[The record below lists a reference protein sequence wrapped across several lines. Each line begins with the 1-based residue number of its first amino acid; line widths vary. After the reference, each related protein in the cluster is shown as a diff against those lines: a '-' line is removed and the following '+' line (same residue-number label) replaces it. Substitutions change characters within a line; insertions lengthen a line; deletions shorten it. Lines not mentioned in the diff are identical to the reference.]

1 MTTVADSLRA
11 RSRTLPGAHAQT
23 AKEPHEE
30 PGRVAAYRVST
41 PSAAVTF
48 SVCVLRASPYF
59 TVTR

>member
-1 MTTVADSLRA
+1 MTAVEDSLRA
-11 RSRTLPGAHAQT
+11 RRRTLPGAHAQT

-30 PGRVAAYRVST
+30 RGHIAAYRVST
-41 PSAAVTF
+41 PSAAVTV